1 MKLFENSD
9 SPARMPSVL
18 VKRKNPQ
25 IAGAAI
31 LIAALLVLIGLS
43 SASADIYRY
52 IDENGVMHFTNAP
65 TSSKFKL
72 FMRERKIFISKLD
85 SKQFDPIIADASKKY
100 GLEAPLIK
108 AVIKAESDFD
118 PNAISHKGARGLMQ
132 IMPMNYRLL
141 NVENPFD
148 PHQSINAGA
157 RYLRD
162 MMDRYNGKL
171 NLSLAAYNA
180 GPGAVDRHGGVP
192 PYQETEEYIER
203 VMRYYERYKNS

>member
-1 MKLFENSD
+1 VNRRRYQTSG
-9 SPARMPSVL
+9 V
-18 VKRKNPQ
+18 
-25 IAGAAI
+25 AI
-31 LIAALLVLIGLS
+31 LIASLILIMGAS
-43 SASADIYRY
+43 PASADIYRY
-52 IDENGVMHFTNAP
+52 TDENGVMHFTNAP

-85 SKQFDPIIADASKKY
+85 SNQFDPIIADASKKY
-100 GLEAPLIK
+100 SLEAPLIK

-118 PNAISHKGARGLMQ
+118 PNAISNKGARGLMQ
-132 IMPMNYRLL
+132 IMPMNFRLL

-148 PHQSINAGA
+148 PHQSIDAGA

-203 VMRYYERYKNS
+203 VMRYYQRYKNS

>member
-1 MKLFENSD
+1 MT
-9 SPARMPSVL
+9 SVL
-18 VKRKNPQ
+18 VNRGHYQ
-25 IAGAAI
+25 ITGFAI
-31 LIAALLVLIGLS
+31 VIASLMLIMGPY

-72 FMRERKIFISKLD
+72 FMRERKLFISKLD
-85 SKQFDPIIADASKKY
+85 SNQFDPIISDASKKY

-148 PHQSINAGA
+148 PHQSIDAGA

-203 VMRYYERYKNS
+203 VMRYYQRYKNS

>member
-1 MKLFENSD
+1 MSMRLCTRII
-9 SPARMPSVL
+9 AWGAVLLALVL
-18 VKRKNPQ
+18 VP
-25 IAGAAI
+25 APAP
-31 LIAALLVLIGLS
+31 
-43 SASADIYRY
+43 ADIYRY

-65 TSSKFKL
+65 TSGKFKL

-85 SKQFDPIIADASKKY
+85 SNQFDPIISEASKKY
-100 GLEAPLIK
+100 GIEAPLIK

-148 PHQSINAGA
+148 PNQSIEGGA

-162 MMDRYNGKL
+162 MLDRYNGSL

-192 PYQETEEYIER
+192 PYPETTEYIER
-203 VMRYYERYKNS
+203 VLRYYQRYKNS

>member
-1 MKLFENSD
+1 M
-9 SPARMPSVL
+9 
-18 VKRKNPQ
+18 
-25 IAGAAI
+25 IAWGAAV
-31 LIAALLVLIGLS
+31 LALLL
-43 SASADIYRY
+43 APAPAPADIYRY

-65 TSSKFKL
+65 TSAKFKL
-72 FMRERKIFISKLD
+72 FMRERKVFISKLD
-85 SKQFDPIIADASKKY
+85 SNQFDPIISDASRKY
-100 GLEAPLIK
+100 GIEAPLIK

-148 PHQSINAGA
+148 PNQSIEGGA

-162 MMDRYNGKL
+162 MLDRYNGSL
-171 NLSLAAYNA
+171 HLSLAAYNA

-192 PYQETEEYIER
+192 PYPETTEYIDR
-203 VMRYYERYKNS
+203 VMRYYQRYKNS

>member
-1 MKLFENSD
+1 
-9 SPARMPSVL
+9 MPLVL
-18 VKRKNPQ
+18 VNHRSYQ
-25 IAGAAI
+25 TVGVAI
-31 LIAALLVLIGLS
+31 LIATLLLIMNPT
-43 SASADIYRY
+43 SATADIYRY

-72 FMRERKIFISKLD
+72 FMRERKVFISKLD
-85 SKQFDPIIADASKKY
+85 SNQFDPIIADASKKY

-148 PHQSINAGA
+148 PHQSIDAGA

-203 VMRYYERYKNS
+203 VMRYYQRYKNS

>member
-1 MKLFENSD
+1 MTS
-9 SPARMPSVL
+9 ARVDHRHHHIS
-18 VKRKNPQ
+18 
-25 IAGAAI
+25 GFAI
-31 LIAALLVLIGLS
+31 VIAALILLASPS

-65 TSSKFKL
+65 TSDKFKL
-72 FMRERKIFISKLD
+72 FMRERKAFISKLD
-85 SKQFDPIIADASKKY
+85 SNQFDPIIADASQKY

-132 IMPMNYRLL
+132 IMPMNFRLL

-148 PHQSINAGA
+148 PNQSIEAGA

-162 MMDRYNGKL
+162 MMDRYNGKI

-180 GPGAVDRHGGVP
+180 GPGAVDRYGGVP

-203 VMRYYERYKNS
+203 VMRYYQRYKNS

>member
-1 MKLFENSD
+1 MRLLG
-9 SPARMPSVL
+9 R
-18 VKRKNPQ
+18 
-25 IAGAAI
+25 IAAI
-31 LIAALLVLIGLS
+31 ATVMFALCFAPAP
-43 SASADIYRY
+43 ASADIYRY
-52 IDENGVMHFTNAP
+52 TDENGVMHFTNAP
-65 TSSKFKL
+65 TSAKFKL

-85 SKQFDPIIADASKKY
+85 SNQFDPIISDVSKKY
-100 GLEAPLIK
+100 GIEAPLIK

-118 PNAISHKGARGLMQ
+118 PNAISNKGARGLMQ

-157 RYLRD
+157 RYLRE
-162 MMDRYNGKL
+162 MLDRYSGKL

-192 PYQETEEYIER
+192 PYPETTEYIER
-203 VMRYYERYKNS
+203 VLRYYERYKSL

>member
-1 MKLFENSD
+1 VNRRQYQTS
-9 SPARMPSVL
+9 
-18 VKRKNPQ
+18 
-25 IAGAAI
+25 GAAI
-31 LIAALLVLIGLS
+31 LLTLLVLAMGS
-43 SASADIYRY
+43 SPASADIYRY

-85 SKQFDPIIADASKKY
+85 SNQFDPIIADASKKY
-100 GLEAPLIK
+100 SLEAPLIK

-118 PNAISHKGARGLMQ
+118 PNAISNKGARGLMQ

-148 PHQSINAGA
+148 PHQSIDAGA

-203 VMRYYERYKNS
+203 VMRYYHRYKNS

>member
-1 MKLFENSD
+1 
-9 SPARMPSVL
+9 MPLVL
-18 VKRKNPQ
+18 VNRRHNQ
-25 IAGAAI
+25 TAGVAI
-31 LIAALLVLIGLS
+31 LIASLILMLGLS

-72 FMRERKIFISKLD
+72 FMRERKIFIAKLD
-85 SKQFDPIIADASKKY
+85 SNQFDPIISDASKKY

-132 IMPMNYRLL
+132 IMPMNFRLL

-148 PHQSINAGA
+148 PHQSIDAGA

-203 VMRYYERYKNS
+203 VMRYYQRYKNS

>member
-1 MKLFENSD
+1 MSMRLCTRII
-9 SPARMPSVL
+9 AWGAVLLALVL
-18 VKRKNPQ
+18 VPAQ
-25 IAGAAI
+25 AP
-31 LIAALLVLIGLS
+31 
-43 SASADIYRY
+43 ADIYRY
-52 IDENGVMHFTNAP
+52 TDENGVMHFTNAP
-65 TSSKFKL
+65 TSGKFKL
-72 FMRERKIFISKLD
+72 FMRERKVFISKLD
-85 SKQFDPIIADASKKY
+85 SNQFDPIISEASKKY
-100 GLEAPLIK
+100 GIEAPLIK

-148 PHQSINAGA
+148 PNQSIEGGA

-162 MMDRYNGKL
+162 MLDRYKGSV

-192 PYQETEEYIER
+192 PYPETTEYIER
-203 VMRYYERYKNS
+203 VMRYYQRYKNS

>member
-1 MKLFENSD
+1 MRLCTRIISWG
-9 SPARMPSVL
+9 AVLLALVL
-18 VKRKNPQ
+18 VP
-25 IAGAAI
+25 APAP
-31 LIAALLVLIGLS
+31 
-43 SASADIYRY
+43 ADIYRY

-65 TSSKFKL
+65 TSGKFKL
-72 FMRERKIFISKLD
+72 FMRERKVFISKLD
-85 SKQFDPIIADASKKY
+85 SNQFDPIISEASKKY
-100 GLEAPLIK
+100 GIEAPLIK

-148 PHQSINAGA
+148 PNQSIEGGA

-162 MMDRYNGKL
+162 MLDRYKGSL

-192 PYQETEEYIER
+192 PYPETTEYIER
-203 VMRYYERYKNS
+203 VMKYYQRYKNS

>member
-1 MKLFENSD
+1 MTSFPVNIGSCKAYGQVVLLAVFVLMMG
-9 SPARMPSVL
+9 SPP
-18 VKRKNPQ
+18 
-25 IAGAAI
+25 
-31 LIAALLVLIGLS
+31 
-43 SASADIYRY
+43 ASADIYRY

-85 SKQFDPIIADASKKY
+85 SNQFDPIIADASRKY

-118 PNAISHKGARGLMQ
+118 PNAISNKGARGLMQ

-148 PHQSINAGA
+148 PHQSIDAGA

-162 MMDRYNGKL
+162 MMDRYNGKV

-203 VMRYYERYKNS
+203 VMRYYQRYKNS

>member
-1 MKLFENSD
+1 MRVRLYT
-9 SPARMPSVL
+9 
-18 VKRKNPQ
+18 
-25 IAGAAI
+25 AA
-31 LIAALLVLIGLS
+31 LAAALLALVILTP
-43 SASADIYRY
+43 AQADIYRY

-65 TSSKFKL
+65 TSAKFKL
-72 FMRERKIFISKLD
+72 FMRERKAFISKLD
-85 SKQFDPIIADASKKY
+85 SNQFDPIIADASRKY
-100 GLEAPLIK
+100 GIEAPLIK

-118 PNAISHKGARGLMQ
+118 PNAISGKGARGLMQ

-148 PHQSINAGA
+148 PHQSIDGGA

-162 MMDRYNGKL
+162 MLDRYSGKL

-192 PYQETEEYIER
+192 PYPETTEYITR
-203 VMRYYERYKNS
+203 VLRYYERYKNS

>member
-1 MKLFENSD
+1 MRLFENFD
-9 SPARMPSVL
+9 SPVRMPTVP
-18 VKRKNPQ
+18 VKHENPQ

-31 LIAALLVLIGLS
+31 LIAALLVLIGIS

-52 IDENGVMHFTNAP
+52 IDEKGVMHFTNAP

-100 GLEAPLIK
+100 HLEAPLIK

-162 MMDRYNGKL
+162 MLDRYNGKL

>member
-1 MKLFENSD
+1 MNRVL
-9 SPARMPSVL
+9 PSAAGI
-18 VKRKNPQ
+18 
-25 IAGAAI
+25 IAGI
-31 LIAALLVLIGLS
+31 MMLALMLVPS
-43 SASADIYRY
+43 AASADIYRY

-85 SKQFDPIIADASKKY
+85 SNQFDPIIADASQKY

-162 MMDRYNGKL
+162 MMDRYSGKL

-192 PYQETEEYIER
+192 PYLETEEYIER
-203 VMRYYERYKNS
+203 VMRYYQRYKNS

>member
-1 MKLFENSD
+1 
-9 SPARMPSVL
+9 MPSVL
-18 VKRKNPQ
+18 VNRRNSQ

-31 LIAALLVLIGLS
+31 LVASLLSLIGLS

-52 IDENGVMHFTNAP
+52 VDENGVMHFTNAP

-85 SKQFDPIIADASKKY
+85 SKQFDPIISDASKKY

-148 PHQSINAGA
+148 PHQSIDAGA

-203 VMRYYERYKNS
+203 VLRYYERYKNS

>member
-1 MKLFENSD
+1 MRLCTRII
-9 SPARMPSVL
+9 AWGAVLLALVL
-18 VKRKNPQ
+18 VP
-25 IAGAAI
+25 APAP
-31 LIAALLVLIGLS
+31 
-43 SASADIYRY
+43 ADIYRY

-65 TSSKFKL
+65 TSGKFKL

-85 SKQFDPIIADASKKY
+85 SNQFDPIISEASKKY
-100 GLEAPLIK
+100 GIEAPLIK

-148 PHQSINAGA
+148 PNQSIEGGA

-162 MMDRYNGKL
+162 MLDRYNGSI

-192 PYQETEEYIER
+192 PYPETTEYIER
-203 VMRYYERYKNS
+203 VLRYYQRYKNS

>member
-1 MKLFENSD
+1 MRVR
-9 SPARMPSVL
+9 PY
-18 VKRKNPQ
+18 
-25 IAGAAI
+25 
-31 LIAALLVLIGLS
+31 IAALAAVLVIVGLTP
-43 SASADIYRY
+43 AQADIYRY

-65 TSSKFKL
+65 TSAKFKL
-72 FMRERKIFISKLD
+72 FMRERKVFISKLD
-85 SKQFDPIIADASKKY
+85 SNQFDPIIADASRKY
-100 GLEAPLIK
+100 GIEAPLIK

-118 PNAISHKGARGLMQ
+118 PNATSDKGARGLMQ

-148 PHQSINAGA
+148 PYQSIDGGA

-162 MMDRYNGKL
+162 MLDRYSGKL

-192 PYQETEEYIER
+192 PYPETTEYIER
-203 VMRYYERYKNS
+203 ELRYYERYKNS

>member
-1 MKLFENSD
+1 MTSARVDHRHHHISGFAIILSALLLLAGP
-9 SPARMPSVL
+9 SPAP
-18 VKRKNPQ
+18 
-25 IAGAAI
+25 
-31 LIAALLVLIGLS
+31 
-43 SASADIYRY
+43 ADIYRY

-65 TSSKFKL
+65 TSEKFKL
-72 FMRERKIFISKLD
+72 FMRERKAFISKLD
-85 SKQFDPIIADASKKY
+85 SNQFDPIIADASKKY

-132 IMPMNYRLL
+132 IMPMNFRLL

-148 PHQSINAGA
+148 PNQSIDAGA

-162 MMDRYNGKL
+162 MMDRYNGKI

-203 VMRYYERYKNS
+203 VMRYYHRYKNS

>member
-1 MKLFENSD
+1 MRLCTRIISWG
-9 SPARMPSVL
+9 AVLLALVL
-18 VKRKNPQ
+18 VP
-25 IAGAAI
+25 APAP
-31 LIAALLVLIGLS
+31 
-43 SASADIYRY
+43 ADIYRY

-65 TSSKFKL
+65 TSGKFKL
-72 FMRERKIFISKLD
+72 FMRERKVFISKLD
-85 SKQFDPIIADASKKY
+85 SNQFDPIISEASKKY
-100 GLEAPLIK
+100 GIEAPLIK

-148 PHQSINAGA
+148 PNQSIEGGA

-162 MMDRYNGKL
+162 MLDRYNGSL
-171 NLSLAAYNA
+171 HLSLAAYNA

-192 PYQETEEYIER
+192 PYPETTEYIDR
-203 VMRYYERYKNS
+203 VLRYYQRYKNS

>member
-1 MKLFENSD
+1 MRLCTRII
-9 SPARMPSVL
+9 AWGAVLLALVL
-18 VKRKNPQ
+18 VP
-25 IAGAAI
+25 APAP
-31 LIAALLVLIGLS
+31 
-43 SASADIYRY
+43 ADIYRY

-65 TSSKFKL
+65 TSGKFKL

-85 SKQFDPIIADASKKY
+85 SNQFDPIISEASKKY
-100 GLEAPLIK
+100 GIEAPLIK

-148 PHQSINAGA
+148 PNQSIEGGA

-162 MMDRYNGKL
+162 MLDRYNGSL

-192 PYQETEEYIER
+192 PYPETTEYIER
-203 VMRYYERYKNS
+203 VLRYYQRYKNS

>member
-1 MKLFENSD
+1 MRLCTRIISWGAVLLALVIV
-9 SPARMPSVL
+9 PAPA
-18 VKRKNPQ
+18 P
-25 IAGAAI
+25 
-31 LIAALLVLIGLS
+31 
-43 SASADIYRY
+43 ADIYRY

-65 TSSKFKL
+65 TSGKFKL
-72 FMRERKIFISKLD
+72 FMRERKVFISKLD
-85 SKQFDPIIADASKKY
+85 SNQFDPIISEASKKY
-100 GLEAPLIK
+100 GIEAPLIK

-148 PHQSINAGA
+148 PNQSIEGGA

-162 MMDRYNGKL
+162 MLDRYKGSL

-192 PYQETEEYIER
+192 PYPETTEYIER
-203 VMRYYERYKNS
+203 VMKYYQRYKNS

>member
-1 MKLFENSD
+1 LAKINAPERMT
-9 SPARMPSVL
+9 PAPVNRRHHQL
-18 VKRKNPQ
+18 ARF
-25 IAGAAI
+25 AI
-31 LIAALLVLIGLS
+31 LFTLLIFIFGPP

-85 SKQFDPIIADASKKY
+85 SNQFDPIIADASKKY

-132 IMPMNYRLL
+132 IMPMNFRLL

-148 PHQSINAGA
+148 PHQSIDAGA

-203 VMRYYERYKNS
+203 VMRYYERFKNS

>member
-1 MKLFENSD
+1 MNLLFKSNH
-9 SPARMPSVL
+9 PARMPSVL
-18 VKRKNPQ
+18 VNRRNSQ
-25 IAGAAI
+25 IAGFAI
-31 LIAALLVLIGLS
+31 LIASLFFLMDAS
-43 SASADIYRY
+43 PASADIYRY

-65 TSSKFKL
+65 TSSRFKL
-72 FMRERKIFISKLD
+72 FMRERRIFISKLD

-148 PHQSINAGA
+148 PNQSIDAGA

>member
-1 MKLFENSD
+1 MIGALFVAPMNYRKLHFLGTLS
-9 SPARMPSVL
+9 
-18 VKRKNPQ
+18 
-25 IAGAAI
+25 
-31 LIAALLVLIGLS
+31 LLFVAVLIPS
-43 SASADIYRY
+43 TAPADIYRY

-65 TSSKFKL
+65 TSPKFKL

-85 SKQFDPIIADASKKY
+85 SNQFDPIINEASKKY
-100 GLEAPLIK
+100 DLEAPLIK

-118 PNAISHKGARGLMQ
+118 PNAMSHKGARGLMQ

-148 PHQSINAGA
+148 PHQNIDGGA
-157 RYLRD
+157 RYLRE

-180 GPGAVDRHGGVP
+180 GPGAVDRYGGVP
-192 PYQETEEYIER
+192 PYPETTEYIER
-203 VMRYYERYKNS
+203 VMKYYQRFKNS

>member
-1 MKLFENSD
+1 MRLCTRIISWG
-9 SPARMPSVL
+9 AVLLALVL
-18 VKRKNPQ
+18 VP
-25 IAGAAI
+25 APAP
-31 LIAALLVLIGLS
+31 
-43 SASADIYRY
+43 ADIYRY

-65 TSSKFKL
+65 TSGKFKL
-72 FMRERKIFISKLD
+72 FMRERKVFISKLD
-85 SKQFDPIIADASKKY
+85 SNQFDPIISEASKKY
-100 GLEAPLIK
+100 GIEAPLIK

-148 PHQSINAGA
+148 PNQSIEGGA

-162 MMDRYNGKL
+162 MLDRYKGSL

-192 PYQETEEYIER
+192 PYPETTEYIER
-203 VMRYYERYKNS
+203 VMRYYQRYKNS